1 MPADDFDDD
10 NDDLMG
16 SDNDMD
22 GENGQ
27 DGQEYVKKE
36 FVARP
41 YTSPYDTDKEVA
53 GLTPANSR

>member
-1 MPADDFDDD
+1 MPGDDFEDD
-10 NDDLMG
+10 NEDIMG
-16 SDNDMD
+16 SDNED
-22 GENGQ
+22 GENVQ

-53 GLTPANSR
+53 NLTPTNSR

>member
-1 MPADDFDDD
+1 MPVDDFEDD
-10 NDDLMG
+10 NEDIMG
-16 SDNDMD
+16 SDNEDV
-22 GENGQ
+22 ENAQ

-53 GLTPANSR
+53 NLTPTNSR

>member
-1 MPADDFDDD
+1 MPGDDFEDD
-10 NDDLMG
+10 NEDIMG
-16 SDNDMD
+16 SDNED
-22 GENGQ
+22 GENAQ

-53 GLTPANSR
+53 NLTPTNSR

>member
-1 MPADDFDDD
+1 MPGDDFEDD
-10 NDDLMG
+10 NEDIMG
-16 SDNDMD
+16 SDNEDV
-22 GENGQ
+22 ENAQ

-53 GLTPANSR
+53 NLTPTNSR